1 MKPDAPFRISDAGT
15 GNHPGTE
22 TEAGTETGTDVDAGA
37 GRSFHVIESVLAS

>member
-22 TEAGTETGTDVDAGA
+22 TGTDVDAGA
-37 GRSFHVIESVLAS
+37 GRSFHVTESVLAS